1 MIHNNTNLFIYL
13 SIMTFSDNFK
23 IYVIQMSFS
32 NYKIGEIQYFKNTIH
47 FQNLYIQFY
56 NLKMAFE

>member
-13 SIMTFSDNFK
+13 SIMTFSDNSR
-23 IYVIQMSFS
+23 IYVIQMPFS

-47 FQNLYIQFY
+47 F
-56 NLKMAFE
+56 